1 LNPNLTISPQDFSLL
16 QVEPAVHFLLKWAGP
31 SENKR
36 ATFRKKVV
44 GFAEILNFNFLPQWL
59 SESKFYFSI
68 SSIGTKK
75 QGTRKAVLHRK
86 NKPSPQIQPLAE
98 RLTRR

>member
-1 LNPNLTISPQDFSLL
+1 LNPNLTISPQNFSLL

-36 ATFRKKVV
+36 ATFRQKVV
-44 GFAEILNFNFLPQWL
+44 GFAEILNFNFLPQRL
-59 SESKFYFSI
+59 PHSKFNSSI
-68 SSIGTKK
+68 SSFGSKK
-75 QGTRKAVLHRK
+75 QGSIKVVATCK

-98 RLTRR
+98 RLTRA